1 MNQMKGKVALV
12 TGSSTGIGKAVALLF
27 AAEGADVII
36 TSNASV
42 DDGKKVMNEL
52 NSLGSNSMYISA
64 DLTKKECV
72 DVLFDN
78 IKERY
83 GKLDVLVNNAGRT
96 FNVPFD
102 KIDQSSFSRD
112 IDVNLTSALLCSQ
125 AAVKI
130 MSKGSII
137 NTASIRGLSESGR
150 PGIMGYCAAKAALIS
165 LTKNLAMELAPN
177 IFVNAVAPGF
187 VYTNYMN
194 TVTEDMKN
202 KWIEQIPIKRF
213 IQPEEIAKVYLMLAT
228 SNIFTGSVITP
239 DGGYT
244 LLGR

>member
-1 MNQMKGKVALV
+1 MNQLKGKVALV
-12 TGSSTGIGKAVALLF
+12 TGSSTGIGRAVALLF

-42 DDGKKVMNEL
+42 EDGKKVLDEM

-72 DVLFDN
+72 DALFEKV
-78 IKERY
+78 KERY
-83 GKLDVLVNNAGRT
+83 GKLDILVNNAGRT

>member
-1 MNQMKGKVALV
+1 MNQLKGKVALV
-12 TGSSTGIGKAVALLF
+12 TGSSTGIGRAVALLF

-42 DDGKKVMNEL
+42 EDGKKVLDEM

-72 DVLFDN
+72 DALFEN

>member
-1 MNQMKGKVALV
+1 MKQLDGKIALV
-12 TGSSTGIGKAVALLF
+12 TGSSTGIGRAVALLF
-27 AAEGADVII
+27 ASEGADVII
-36 TSNASV
+36 TSNSSV
-42 DDGKKVMNEL
+42 EEGNAVLETL
-52 NSLGSNSMYISA
+52 SSLGSKAMYVSA
-64 DLTKKECV
+64 DLTKVE
-72 DVLFDN
+72 DVNMLFEK
-78 IKERY
+78 IKTQY
-83 GKLDVLVNNAGRT
+83 GHLDVLVNNAGRT
-96 FNVPFD
+96 YNVPFD
-102 KIDQSSFSRD
+102 KIDQHTFNRD
-112 IDVNLTSALLCSQ
+112 LEVNLSSALLCSQ

-130 MSKGSII
+130 MDKGAII

-177 IFVNAVAPGF
+177 IYVNAVAPGF

-194 TVTEDMKN
+194 TVSEEMKN

-228 SNIFTGSVITP
+228 TNIFTGSVITP